1 MHGSRASEV
10 YNRLTNKLKN
20 MKSKLLLAAVAL
32 LLTLF
37 AGFALRGCEVKSL
50 KADLARQ
57 TENVSALREGV
68 RTYET
73 SLKEQVGE
81 VLQQRVTIE
90 ELRQDKDSA
99 LKVAD
104 RLGVKVKRLESTTKT
119 VLKTDTPIKAV
130 VRDSL
135 IYVQGKTDTLK
146 CIDYSDKWTTLKGCE
161 QKGVFLGSVS
171 HVERLTLLE
180 YYTPKRF
187 LFIKYGVKNQKFVL
201 VSENPNTK
209 IELLEH
215 KKIVE

>member
-1 MHGSRASEV
+1 
-10 YNRLTNKLKN
+10 